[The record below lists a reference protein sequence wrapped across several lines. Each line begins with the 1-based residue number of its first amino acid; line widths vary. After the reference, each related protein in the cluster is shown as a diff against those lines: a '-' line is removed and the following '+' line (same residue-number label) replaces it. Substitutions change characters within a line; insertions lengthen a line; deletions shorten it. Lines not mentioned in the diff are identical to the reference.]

1 MPSAKSVL
9 ITGAGGYIGRYVVKE
24 LLQRGFAVKA
34 ADIDTTLVDERAE
47 RITYDIFSGDDKI
60 FEKLGCPDICLHMA
74 WRDGFIHT
82 AESHLF
88 KLPAHYIFLRN
99 MVRGGLGHLAVMGT
113 MHEIGYYEGAVNAN
127 TPTNPLSMYGIA
139 KNSLRQLLPLLVGDS
154 RVTTQW
160 LRAYY
165 VVGDDVR
172 NNSIFSRIT
181 KMEQAG
187 EKTFPFTSGKNK
199 YDFIT
204 VEALACQI
212 ACTVTQSAIN
222 GIINCCSGQP
232 VSLRDKVE
240 EFLARNK
247 FSIVPQYGAFP
258 ERPYD
263 SPAIWGDATLIRE
276 ILAQDTR

>member
-47 RITYDIFSGDDKI
+47 RITCDIFSGDDKI

-82 AESHLF
+82 AESHLLN
-88 KLPAHYIFLRN
+88 LPAHYIFLRN

-204 VEALACQI
+204 VEALARQI